1 MAIRGGY
8 APPGVY
14 TETVFDSPT
23 PGVTVTGN
31 IPLLIGKGI
40 EVTEQKAVT
49 MVRGSSSVLDNQ
61 VVGEDPA
68 GRAVSGFDPQGFPI
82 LTDFDGII
90 TKVQVQHYPIVT
102 GDGIGRPST
111 NPSDVQATINGNTV
125 LCLSIDSAK
134 GVVGLSEAPQEGD
147 IVRLNYYFKRTDTKV
162 TDEDVSAQV
171 SPDFTYLY
179 AGEGNFVWTNT
190 TNKLIVV
197 VDGTT
202 YTATISAPGVNAD
215 RLTTLE
221 RVVNTIN
228 GLNLG
233 SLTASKYTTNI
244 GVDNL
249 LLKANGSISIGSGS
263 INSALGLALGQ
274 TGSTRTTTFYTSN
287 APIVDGSNG
296 GRVTTTVTDI
306 TVKVNGVKVTPVSV
320 DGQSGAFTLKQAP
333 VIGSTVTVTYY
344 FNTFRDQFD
353 FIPARDVTAVTRNS
367 LVPAG
372 GGASSQF
379 IQGADWVLHNDTIV
393 WGSSALATPK
403 LTNGVVEFGEDQISL
418 TLRDER
424 AFLMPCTTVAGNAFA
439 VKLPYQ
445 PVDGTGL
452 GIPTSNKALVSVKV
466 GYGLADALE
475 KSDSIITRIDPA
487 TSTVYLQSAVP
498 VGATAFAT
506 FYYNTLVDN
515 AEDAGTAFY
524 LTVNSAGVSN
534 VGTYN
539 VAHNGGIVY
548 GLSLTAKG
556 TALAN
561 FDINFPTGSSLFPD
575 IRFEGGTP
583 VEEEI
588 TVQFTSSLDNNATYT
603 SKGMNKFYFAPGY
616 SDTFDFVM
624 SSNDVSVNLN
634 YPSDGANI
642 TTGIT
647 AVVGDPARYLATTG
661 FTALADI
668 ADADTLELKI
678 DGKVLNVLFNAI
690 ASPTLAD
697 VQSVLN
703 GSGGIGQGAVYT
715 AMSSMNGNIIIVA
728 GKQDK
733 LSFSY
738 TGDDSGQD
746 PDIYTITIP
755 AGSYNAEELAGA
767 LNDEF
772 LNNLAPNAAPFS
784 VQFGTDQSNRITAE
798 LTGLT
803 AGDNFGYLEF
813 ISQGSDDE
821 DFAIIA
827 GIDTDLAPN
836 GFQTKFGILPVMD
849 IVSYNV
855 SGGTGFERKERAVLR
870 NSIVLG
876 TFYNPPSTTS
886 YGVEVVEGTILSNCG
901 FIAGSTPAFRSA
913 VMQHATLN
921 LKSNTAWSSQTD
933 SQPTMKF
940 YDGTGATAANN
951 VLSLDINGTQVTI
964 TFDASENGTEIPVGP
979 FSDITS
985 VISVISTACIDAG
998 LLLDIRQSGYEISL
1012 AIQGVF
1018 TSDEYIKVLSG
1029 SANKSFGL
1037 RDNQTVS
1044 SAGVAVNQVVSAF
1057 YNTQQA
1063 EADLALLL
1071 FLTDSVAAGTF
1082 MEYAVAYETVDS
1094 TGGKHLSFDTL
1105 NMGLG
1110 STLKF
1115 AGGNAITTVGTGVLI
1130 PVDTEVEGEDG
1141 LNGFYVT
1148 SNNANGSGSANS
1160 SILNSGVGQDGF
1172 IGQTYTDT
1180 VTGLTFTILPLDG
1193 GQAYPTGAGA
1203 TLTFTSTSTIKTN
1216 ANIPRLIVPGVQM
1229 IVANTSDLVV
1239 GDQAIVQTYDKSGA
1253 EPNIGEVYYIDI
1265 VKQKT
1270 NLNTTIIFNTI
1281 NDVIAEFGEI
1291 NSQNTLSLGAYFA
1304 FLNGSS
1310 SVACRQLPVLDGE
1323 ADITQGQVI
1332 DALEDIEG
1340 AISSNIFPN
1349 VIVPMIPASDLLL
1362 AAISRHCDVQSSIRY
1377 RAERTAILGCAAGT
1391 QPQEAARLATVAG
1404 SARVRL
1410 LYPDIVSATVT
1421 DTLGRSTNLLLD
1433 GRYLAI
1439 ALASATTNAGI
1450 DAATPWDRR
1459 PIVGFTNLARTL
1471 DAVQA
1476 NQTAQNGVTIL
1487 EQNGL
1492 TIRVRHGLTT
1502 DMSSILTRTPTVTQI
1517 ADEVHRRARDLFDSY
1532 IGLKFL
1538 PSIISQIE
1546 GRANAMFKDLV
1557 AQKIIDSYTGLSVTI
1572 DPNDPTGLLVEV
1584 YYKPVFPLLYI
1595 QFTFNVRSSI

>member
-14 TETVFDSPT
+14 TETIFDSPT
-23 PGVTVTGN
+23 PSVTVTGN
-31 IPLLIGKGI
+31 IPLLIGKGV

-82 LTDFDGII
+82 LTDFDGVI

-102 GDGIGRPST
+102 GDGIGRLST
-111 NPSDVQATINGNTV
+111 NPSDVKVTINGNTV
-125 LCLSIDSAK
+125 LCLSIDGAK

-147 IVRLNYYFKRTDTKV
+147 VVRLDYYFKRTDTKV

-179 AGEGNFVWTNT
+179 AGDGDYVWTSS
-190 TNKLIVV
+190 TNKLILV
-197 VDGTT
+197 VDGVTFST
-202 YTATISAPGVNAD
+202 SIAAPGINAD

-221 RVVNTIN
+221 RVVNT
-228 GLNLG
+228 LN
-233 SLTASKYTTNI
+233 SLSFGTLVASIYTTNM
-244 GVDNL
+244 GVQNL
-249 LLKANGSISIGSGS
+249 LLKANGTISIGSGS
-263 INSALGLALGQ
+263 INSALGLANGQ
-274 TGSTRTTTFYTSN
+274 TGSTRTAVFYTSN

-296 GRVTTTVTDI
+296 GRVTTTVTDVS
-306 TVKVNGVKVTPVSV
+306 VKVNGIKVTPISV
-320 DGQSGAFTLKQAP
+320 DGQSGSFTLKQAP
-333 VIGSTVTVTYY
+333 AIGSTVSVTYY

-353 FIPARDVTAVTRNS
+353 YIPARDVTAVTRNS

-393 WGSSALATPK
+393 WGSSALASSK
-403 LTNGVVEFGEDQISL
+403 VASGAMSFGEEQITL

-424 AFLMPCTTVAGNAFA
+424 AFLMPCTVVPGNQNA

-452 GIPTSNKALVSVKV
+452 GIPTYNKNLVTVKV

-475 KSDSIITRIDPA
+475 KSDAVINRIDPA
-487 TSTVYLQSAVP
+487 TSTVYLQTPVP
-498 VGATAFAT
+498 TGATAYAT

-524 LTVNSAGVSN
+524 LTVNSIGVSN
-534 VGTYN
+534 VGTYTVN
-539 VAHNGGIVY
+539 HVGAIKY
-548 GLSLTAKG
+548 GLSLTSKG
-556 TALAN
+556 NALAN

-575 IRFEGGTP
+575 LRFEGGTP
-583 VEEEI
+583 IDEEI
-588 TVQFTSSLDNNATYT
+588 TVQFTSGLDNNATYT
-603 SKGMNKFYFAPGY
+603 SKGVNKFYFVPGQ
-616 SDTFDFVM
+616 SDTFDFLL
-624 SSNDVSVNLN
+624 SSEAISVNLTN
-634 YPSDGANI
+634 PQGGANI

-647 AVVGDPARYLATTG
+647 AVVGNPAKYTATSGFQYLE
-661 FTALADI
+661 DI
-668 ADADTLELKI
+668 AEGDTLSLKI
-678 DGKVLNVLFNAI
+678 DGNLVNFIFGEILN
-690 ASPTLAD
+690 PTLSD
-697 VQSVLN
+697 VQSNINTGNV
-703 GSGGIGQGAVYT
+703 GQGAVYVG
-715 AMSSMNGNIIIVA
+715 MSAVNGKINTDGTQA
-728 GKQDK
+728 L
-733 LSFSY
+733 LSFIY
-738 TGDDSGQD
+738 TGEDTGLDSTT
-746 PDIYTITIP
+746 YTISIP
-755 AGSYNAEELAGA
+755 AGNYSAEELAA
-767 LNDEF
+767 E
-772 LNNLAPNAAPFS
+772 LNNPGNLDGAPDYSLQFS
-784 VQFGTDQSNRITAE
+784 TDQSNHITAT
-798 LTGLT
+798 LTGLMG
-803 AGDNFGYLEF
+803 GDNYGYVEF
-813 ISQGSDDE
+813 ISQDNDFDDL
-821 DFAIIA
+821 AIII
-827 GIDTDLAPN
+827 GFDTDSVAN
-836 GFQTKFGILPVMD
+836 GAQTKFGILPIMD

-876 TFYNPPSTTS
+876 SNYIPPATAT
-886 YGVEVVEGTILSNCG
+886 YGVEVIEGSILNKCG

-913 VMQHATLN
+913 VMKHASVSLRSLTG
-921 LKSNTAWSSQTD
+921 WSTQAN
-933 SQPTMKF
+933 SQPTVKF

-951 VLSLDINGTQVTI
+951 VFKLDLNGTQVTI

-979 FSDITS
+979 FSDGSSIMS
-985 VISVISTACIDAG
+985 VIQDACVNANVP
-998 LLLDIRQSGYEISL
+998 LLILQSGYELKLSL
-1012 AIQGVF
+1012 QGTF
-1018 TSDEYIKVLSG
+1018 TTDEYIKVLNG
-1029 SANKSFGL
+1029 SANKTFNL
-1037 RDNQTVS
+1037 KDNQSFS

-1063 EADLALLL
+1063 EADLPLLM
-1071 FLTDSVAAGTF
+1071 FLTDSVAPGTF
-1082 MEYAVAYETVDS
+1082 MEFAVAYETVDG
-1094 TGGKHLSFDTL
+1094 TNNKHLSFDTL
-1105 NMGLG
+1105 DMGLG
-1110 STLKF
+1110 ATLKF
-1115 AGGNAITTVGTGVLI
+1115 SGGNAVTTVGTGLLI
-1130 PVDTEVEGEDG
+1130 PVDTEVEGENG
-1141 LNGFYVT
+1141 LNGFYIT
-1148 SNNANGSGSANS
+1148 SNTANGSGSANT
-1160 SILNSGVGQDGF
+1160 SILNNGTGQDGY
-1172 IGQTYTDT
+1172 IGQTYMDD

-1193 GQAYPTGAGA
+1193 GQSYPTGAGA
-1203 TLTFTSTSTIKTN
+1203 TLTLSSASTIKTN

-1229 IVANTSDLVV
+1229 VVANTTDLVV
-1239 GDQAIVQTYDKSGA
+1239 GDQALVQTYDKSGA

-1270 NLNTTIIFNTI
+1270 NLNTTLVFNTI
-1281 NDVIAEFGEI
+1281 NDVIAEYGQI

-1310 SVACRQLPVLDGE
+1310 SIACRQLPVLDGE
-1323 ADITQGQVI
+1323 ADLTQGQVI
-1332 DALEDIEG
+1332 DVLDEIEG
-1340 AISSNIFPN
+1340 PLGSNIYPN
-1349 VIVPMIPASDLLL
+1349 VIVPLVPASDLLL

-1421 DTLGRSTNLLLD
+1421 DTLGKATNLLLD
-1433 GRYLAI
+1433 GRFLAI
-1439 ALASATTNAGI
+1439 ALASATTNASI

-1459 PIVGFTNLARTL
+1459 PIVGFSTLARTL

-1546 GRANAMFKDLV
+1546 GRANAMFKDMV
-1557 AQKIIDSYTGLSVTI
+1557 AQKIIDSYTGIKVTI
-1572 DPNDPTGLLVEV
+1572 DPNDPTGLLVEA

-1595 QFTFNVRSSI
+1595 QFTFNVRSSL

>member
-14 TETVFDSPT
+14 TETIFDSPT

-102 GDGIGRPST
+102 GDGIGRVST

-125 LCLSIDSAK
+125 LCLSIDGAK
-134 GVVGLSEAPQEGD
+134 GVVGLSQAPQVED
-147 IVRLNYYFKRTDTKV
+147 VVRLNYYFKRTDTKV

-179 AGEGNFVWTNT
+179 AGDGNFVWTT
-190 TNKLIVV
+190 ATNKLILV
-197 VDGTT
+197 VDNVS
-202 YTATISAPGVNAD
+202 YSVTISPPGPGAD
-215 RLTTLE
+215 RFTTLQ
-221 RVVNTIN
+221 RVVNTLN
-228 GLNLG
+228 GTALG
-233 SLTASKYTTNI
+233 SLVASIYTTNM

-249 LLKANGSISIGSGS
+249 LLKANGSIAIGSGS
-263 INSALGLALGQ
+263 INSALGLANGQ

-296 GRVTTTVTDI
+296 GRVTTTVTDVS
-306 TVKVNGVKVTPVSV
+306 VKVNGVKVTPVSV
-320 DGQSGAFTLKQAP
+320 DGQSGSFTLKQAP
-333 VIGSTVTVTYY
+333 AIGSTVTVTYY

-393 WGSSALATPK
+393 WGSSALASPK
-403 LTNGVVEFGEDQISL
+403 VTNGALSFGEDQIAL

-424 AFLMPCTTVAGNAFA
+424 AFLLPCTIVPGNSNA

-452 GIPTSNKALVSVKV
+452 GIPTYNKNLVSVKV

-475 KSDSIITRIDPA
+475 KADAAISRIDPA
-487 TSTVYLQSAVP
+487 TSTVYLQNAVP
-498 VGATAFAT
+498 TGATAFAT

-524 LTVNSAGVSN
+524 LTVNSVGVSN
-534 VGTYN
+534 IGTYTVN
-539 VAHNGGIVY
+539 HEGAIRY

-556 TALAN
+556 NALTN

-575 IRFEGGTP
+575 FRFEGGTA

-588 TVQFTSSLDNNATYT
+588 TVQFTSSLDSNATYT
-603 SKGMNKFYFAPGY
+603 SNGVNRFFFVPGQ
-616 SDTFDFVM
+616 SDTFDFVL
-624 SSNDVSVNLN
+624 SSNALSVNLN
-634 YPSDGANI
+634 YPLDGANV
-642 TTGIT
+642 TTGLT
-647 AVVGDPARYLATTG
+647 AAVGNPAKYTATSGFQNLDP
-661 FTALADI
+661 I
-668 ADADTLELKI
+668 ADGDTLTLKI
-678 DGKVLNVLFNAI
+678 DGKQLGVIFPVI
-690 ASPTLAD
+690 ASPILTD
-697 VQSVLN
+697 IQNVLN
-703 GSGGIGQGAVYT
+703 SASGVGQGAVYH
-715 AMSSMNGNIIIVA
+715 AMSAVNGNITIV
-728 GKQDK
+728 GGLQDK
-733 LSFSY
+733 LSFTY
-738 TGDDSGQD
+738 TGDDTGLA
-746 PDIYTITIP
+746 PDTYTITIP
-755 AGSYNAEELAGA
+755 AGTYNAEELAS
-767 LNDEF
+767 E
-772 LNNLAPNAAPFS
+772 LNNLGNLVPNDGLFA
-784 VQFGTDQSNRITAE
+784 VQFSTDQSNRITCE
-798 LTGLT
+798 LTGLA
-803 AGDNFGYLEF
+803 AGDGFGYIEF
-813 ISQGSDDE
+813 ISQGNDDE
-821 DFAIIA
+821 DLAIIL
-827 GIDTDLAPN
+827 GIDTDIAPN
-836 GFQTKFGILPVMD
+836 GAQSKFGILPIMD

-855 SGGTGFERKERAVLR
+855 SGGTGLERKERAVLR

-876 TFYNPPSTTS
+876 SKYVPPSTAS
-886 YGVEVVEGTILSNCG
+886 YGIEVVEGTILNNCG
-901 FIAGSTPAFRSA
+901 FIAGTTPAFRSA
-913 VMQHATLN
+913 VMKHASVN
-921 LKSNTAWSSQTD
+921 LRSLTSWSNQTN
-933 SQPTMKF
+933 SQPTIKF

-951 VLSLDINGTQVTI
+951 VLKLDLNGIQVTV

-979 FSDITS
+979 FSDPNSI
-985 VISVISTACIDAG
+985 ISVINDACVAADVAVELI
-998 LLLDIRQSGYEISL
+998 QSGYEIML
-1012 AIQGVF
+1012 ALQVDF
-1018 TSDEYIKVLSG
+1018 TSDEYIKVLNG
-1029 SANKSFGL
+1029 SANKTFNL
-1037 RDNQTVS
+1037 RDNQSFT

-1063 EADLALLL
+1063 EADLPLLM
-1071 FLTDSVAAGTF
+1071 FLTDPVAPGTF
-1082 MEYAVAYETVDS
+1082 MEFAVAYESVDS
-1094 TGGKHLSFDTL
+1094 KGNKHLSFDTL
-1105 NMGLG
+1105 DMGLG
-1110 STLKF
+1110 ATLKF
-1115 AGGNAITTVGTGVLI
+1115 AGGNAVTTVGTGLLI

-1148 SNNANGSGSANS
+1148 SNSATGSGSANTS
-1160 SILNSGVGQDGF
+1160 LLNNGIGQDGF
-1172 IGQTYTDT
+1172 IGQTYSDA

-1203 TLTFTSTSTIKTN
+1203 TLTITSTSTIKTN

-1229 IVANTSDLVV
+1229 IVSNTSDLVV

-1253 EPNIGEVYYIDI
+1253 EPNIGEPYYIDI
-1265 VKQKT
+1265 VRQKT
-1270 NLNTTIIFNTI
+1270 NLNTTLIFNTI
-1281 NDVIAEFGEI
+1281 NDVIAEYGQI

-1310 SVACRQLPVLDGE
+1310 SIACRQLPVLEGE
-1323 ADITQGQVI
+1323 ADLTQGQVI
-1332 DALEDIEG
+1332 DALDEIEG
-1340 AISSNIFPN
+1340 PIGSNIFPN
-1349 VIVPMIPASDLLL
+1349 VIVPLVPASDLLL

-1421 DTLGRSTNLLLD
+1421 DTFGKATNLLLD
-1433 GRYLAI
+1433 GRFLAI
-1439 ALASATTNAGI
+1439 ALASATTNASI

-1459 PIVGFTNLARTL
+1459 PVVGFSSLARTI

-1517 ADEVHRRARDLFDSY
+1517 ADEVHRRARDLFDAY

-1557 AQKIIDSYTGLSVTI
+1557 AQKIIDSYTGIKVTV
-1572 DPNDPTGLLVEV
+1572 DPNDPTGLLVEAF
-1584 YYKPVFPLLYI
+1584 YKPVFPLLYI